1 MLRAKLMRVC
11 LKVGYWIIR
20 DGFGSKKNRPPG
32 GPGPCDL
39 QPSPSSALERTWT
52 ADSAV
57 GLSCTKV
64 WFQCRWLNPW
74 DLWAI
79 RKMLLKEE
87 SFEPGKS
94 QTFHVP
100 TITWNLRKILSVV
113 WCSATNSSPKVQQR
127 TPKDCIVWTVIYLFK
142 LLMVSDHRTRSPKHF
157 EKNPDP
163 GRVFQARCLAASTL
177 DADLFWSAMF

>member
-1 MLRAKLMRVC
+1 MVSAP
-11 LKVGYWIIR
+11 
-20 DGFGSKKNRPPG
+20 KKTVRPPG